1 MLKSLN
7 TTKLIS
13 IAMFS
18 AVLFGCATTTGPVQT
33 ESTSI
38 SLISAPLTSAQYLT
52 KAKAEKNQQPR
63 ERYLLLAAHAMI
75 NAGDV
80 NTADQLLNSMQ
91 ATLLPIS
98 ELQAEFKY
106 LKARI
111 LKVQNRNDE
120 AIKSLDYPNNW
131 RLANWQW
138 VSYYQLKAQLYQE
151 RNQPIEEVR
160 QLSHLS
166 QYLPMTQ
173 ANEVNDNI
181 WRTLQPLAEET
192 LKRFTADKDDP
203 IFAGWLQLAYL
214 TKRYAVDP
222 NQLVSQ
228 LSRWQQQNPS
238 HPATRKLPTDL
249 ENALNTKPYRPNNIA
264 VLLPLSGP
272 RAVIADPVKQGIMA
286 SYLAQNANDVK
297 VNFFDT
303 AQDPKAA
310 YQTAVASGAEF
321 IIGPLLPESVAAL
334 HTTDTSTHQPL
345 TNNGQV
351 IPQLFLNSVKGATP
365 NKDQF
370 YFALSPSDEANDAA
384 NRLFKDGIKIPL
396 ILASN
401 DKLGHNMA
409 DSFSKT
415 WSELTQSP
423 AEVHFYDA
431 GDKMKVT
438 VQKALGVID
447 SKERISAL
455 KRLLNIPIKA
465 DFRSRRDIDAIYM
478 LSASHDLALLKPFID
493 VNFSVF
499 TQPVPLYAS
508 SRSHLKDGGR
518 EADEELNNL
527 TISDIPWLIRPD
539 SDTRMV
545 SQLWPTWSNSKK
557 RLYSMGYDAID
568 LVGKL
573 AQMRALPG
581 YQLNGL
587 SGVLSVTEQGRV
599 NRQLSW
605 GRYQRGNLKPL
616 SQ

>member
-1 MLKSLN
+1 ML
-7 TTKLIS
+7 
-13 IAMFS
+13 S
-18 AVLFGCATTTGPVQT
+18 AVLFGCATPTGPVKT

-38 SLISAPLTSAQYLT
+38 SLISAPLTSAQYLA
-52 KAKAEKNQQPR
+52 KAKAEKNQQLR
-63 ERYLLLAAHAMI
+63 QRYLLLAAHAMI
-75 NAGDV
+75 NSGDDS
-80 NTADQLLNSMQ
+80 TAEQLLNSMK
-91 ATLLPIS
+91 ATLLPIN
-98 ELQAEFKY
+98 ELQAEYQY
-106 LKARI
+106 LTARV
-111 LKVQNRNDE
+111 LKMQSRYGE
-120 AIKSLDYPNNW
+120 AIKVLNYPANW
-131 RLANWQW
+131 QLAKWQW

-160 QLSHLS
+160 QLSYLS
-166 QYLPMTQ
+166 QYLPTSQ
-173 ANEVNDNI
+173 ANEVNDTI
-181 WRTLQPLAEET
+181 WRTLQPLSEET
-192 LKRFTADKDDP
+192 LKRFSTDSDDS

-249 ENALNTKPYRPNNIA
+249 ENALNAKPYRPRNIA
-264 VLLPLSGP
+264 VLLPLTGA
-272 RAVIADPVKQGIMA
+272 RANIANPVKQGIMS
-286 SYLAQNANDVK
+286 SYLTQNDKDVT
-297 VNFFDT
+297 FTFYDT

-310 YQTAVASGAEF
+310 YNKAVAAGAEF
-321 IIGPLLPESVAAL
+321 IIGPLLPNSVAAL
-334 HTTDTSTHQPL
+334 Q
-345 TNNGQV
+345 TNDASIKQATGNNEKI
-351 IPQLFLNSVKGATP
+351 IPQLFLNTAKNPSS
-365 NKDQF
+365 NKDTF

-401 DKLGHNMA
+401 DKMGHNMA
-409 DSFSKT
+409 DSFNKT
-415 WSELTQSP
+415 WQALTHTP
-423 AEVHFYDA
+423 AEIHYYDA

-447 SKERISAL
+447 SKERIAAL
-455 KRLLNIPIKA
+455 KRVLNLSLKA

-499 TQPVPLYAS
+499 AQPVPLYAS

-539 SDTRMV
+539 SDTRTV
-545 SQLWPTWSNSKK
+545 SQLWPTWSNSQK
-557 RLYSMGYDAID
+557 RLYSMGYDAVD
-568 LVGKL
+568 LVDKL

-587 SGVLSVTEQGRV
+587 SGTLSVNDKGII

-616 SQ
+616 PSK

>member
-1 MLKSLN
+1 MLKSLK

-13 IAMFS
+13 IAVLS
-18 AVLFGCATTTGPVQT
+18 AVLFGCATPTGPVKT

-38 SLISAPLTSAQYLT
+38 SLISAPLTSAQYLA
-52 KAKAEKNQQPR
+52 KAKAEKNQLIRQ
-63 ERYLLLAAHAMI
+63 RYLLLAAHAMI
-75 NAGDV
+75 NAGDD
-80 NTADQLLNSMQ
+80 NTAEQLLNSLQ
-91 ATLLPIS
+91 STLLPNN
-98 ELQAEFKY
+98 ELQAEYKY
-106 LKARI
+106 LKAR
-111 LKVQNRNDE
+111 VFSMQSRYGD
-120 AIKSLDYPNNW
+120 AIKVLDYPANW
-131 RLANWQW
+131 QLAKWQW

-160 QLSHLS
+160 QLSHLE
-166 QYLPMTQ
+166 QYLPITQ
-173 ANEVNDNI
+173 ANEVNDTI
-181 WRTLQPLAEET
+181 WRTLQPLSEET
-192 LKRFTADKDDP
+192 LKRFSTDNDDST
-203 IFAGWLQLAYL
+203 FAGWLQLAYL

-228 LSRWQQQNPS
+228 LSRWQQQNPA

-249 ENALNTKPYRPNNIA
+249 EKALNTKPYRPNKIA
-264 VLLPLSGP
+264 VLLPLTGP
-272 RAVIADPVKQGIMA
+272 RADIANPVKQGIMA
-286 SYLAQNANDVK
+286 SYLAQNDKDVT
-297 VNFFDT
+297 VNFYDT
-303 AQDPKAA
+303 AQDPNAA
-310 YQTAVASGAEF
+310 YNTAVGQGAEF
-321 IIGPLLPESVAAL
+321 IIGPLLPSSVATLQAM
-334 HTTDTSTHQPL
+334 TQAKGEQDTI
-345 TNNGQV
+345 
-351 IPQLFLNSVKGATP
+351 IPQLFLNTVKNDTP
-365 NKDQF
+365 NKDQY

-409 DSFSKT
+409 DSFNKT
-415 WSELTQSP
+415 WQALTHTP
-423 AEVHFYDA
+423 AEIHYYDA

-447 SKERISAL
+447 SKERIAAL
-455 KRLLNIPIKA
+455 KRALNLPLKA

-499 TQPVPLYAS
+499 AQPVPLYAS

-527 TISDIPWLIRPD
+527 TISDIPWLIRQD
-539 SDTRMV
+539 SDTRTV

-557 RLYSMGYDAID
+557 RLYSMGYDAVD
-568 LVGKL
+568 LVDKL

-581 YQLNGL
+581 YQLDGL
-587 SGVLSVTEQGRV
+587 SGTLSVNQQGVV

-616 SQ
+616 AK